1 MKLLKYKDTIINID
15 RIIRIEI
22 RPTDRKYYPGTLLV
36 TLDEHKDYV
45 IEAEDALT
53 FLETLKNN
61 SDYVEVITTK

>member
-15 RIIRIEI
+15 RIICIEI

-36 TLDEHKDYV
+36 ILDEHKDYV
-45 IEAEDALT
+45 IEAEDAPT

-61 SDYVEVITTK
+61 SDYIEVITTK